1 MAPNPN
7 DQIIMIP
14 MPEQQGSALP
24 IPQRS
29 DRPDLMDKIKPDLIV
44 EVIRHRLLGET
55 FIDGQWKA
63 VTALKNRKL
72 SEVGAWELANL
83 MLSVSTV
90 NISISKFKDYE
101 IKSRALSIAKTAQY
115 LMLAHWREYGIR
127 NTAQQHFVHELIFSN
142 TLAVLKQADD
152 ASIQELLKGT
162 VYENRNVNQQPKE
175 SGGNRIKRALGLG

>member
-1 MAPNPN
+1 MGHNPN
-7 DQIIMIP
+7 EIFMIP
-14 MPEQQGSALP
+14 MPDQQPSGALP

-44 EVIRHRLLGET
+44 ELIRHRLLGEELK
-55 FIDGQWKA
+55 DGVWKPVA
-63 VTALKNRKL
+63 ALKNRKF
-72 SEVGAWELANL
+72 SEVGAWELSNL

-115 LMLAHWREYGIR
+115 LLLAHWREYGLK
-127 NTAQQHFVHELIFSN
+127 NVAQQHFVHELIFSN
-142 TLAVLKQADD
+142 TLAVLKQADE

-162 VYENRNVNQQPKE
+162 VYENRNVTQQPKE
-175 SGGNRIKRALGLG
+175 TGGNRIKRALGLG